1 MRCPRCKQDND
12 RVVDSR
18 ASAEGG
24 VIRRAIEGIRADGG
38 HPFNDARHP
47 GHEDAVSAMQ
57 KLYQAIHPEG

>member
-24 VIRRAIEGIRADGG
+24 VIRRRRECLACVLRYTTYALIEETPLR
-38 HPFNDARHP
+38 
-47 GHEDAVSAMQ
+47 VV
-57 KLYQAIHPEG
+57 K